1 MKTIGYASWKGGT
14 GKTLLAFNTLER
26 AANAGFKAL
35 GCDFDEQRMLS
46 RQSLIRERSGRAK
59 TKMEVVEGDLTVAGI
74 EDLISVQQKGEY
86 DLIVCDMPGTDTFVM
101 DRVLNAMDAILIP
114 INGAPYELINTARL
128 VTKAKEKE
136 WNTYL
141 VPNNVPPFSKRKTET
156 SDTVAQLGIPVAP
169 VTLVRRIGHWDAGM
183 EGLTVNEYAPS
194 SPAASEVREYWAWL
208 QGAIGITLRPAP
220 AQAKKELTYA

>member
-14 GKTLLAFNTLER
+14 GKTMLAFNTLER
-26 AANAGFKAL
+26 AANAGFKTL
-35 GCDFDEQRMLS
+35 GCDFDQQRMLS
-46 RQSLIRERSGRAK
+46 RQSLIRQRYGHAK
-59 TKMEVVEGDLTVAGI
+59 TAMEVVEGDLTVKGV
-74 EDLISVQQKGEY
+74 ETLITVQQKDEY

-101 DRVLNAMDAILIP
+101 DRMLNAMDAILIP
-114 INGAPYELINTARL
+114 INGAPYELLNTARL
-128 VTKAKEKE
+128 VTKIKEKG

-156 SDTVAQLGIPVAP
+156 FDTVAQLGIPVAP
-169 VTLVRRIGHWDAGM
+169 VTIVRRVGHWDASM

-208 QGAIGITLRPAP
+208 QGAVSISHGARL
-220 AQAKKELTYA
+220 AQPEKELIYA